1 MPPEA
6 RDEMGIEQL
15 EEVHREFL
23 VRLGHLGAVVI
34 AGGAV
39 RDAVMGRTPKDYD
52 VFILGCPFN
61 AESRDAVTE
70 RLSTLPSLNQLE
82 FHKSEPFLTGTV
94 SFHVGGKDVVVQ
106 VMTTD
111 AATVQVLLD
120 RFDWNVSRFAFD
132 GAVHALTAIDEIGT
146 GQPLRLHKVT
156 YPLSTL
162 RRGFRFSERFGM
174 EFQRSD
180 VLRLCHLI
188 VADENFEAVS

>member
-1 MPPEA
+1 MSL
-6 RDEMGIEQL
+6 GV
-15 EEVHREFL
+15 VHAEFAK
-23 VRLGHLGAVVI
+23 RLGHLGSLVI

-39 RDAVMGRTPKDYD
+39 RDEVMGRTPKDYD

-70 RLSTLPSLNQLE
+70 RLSTLPSLDQLE

-94 SFHVGGKDVVVQ
+94 SFHVGGSDAVVQ

-111 AATVQVLLD
+111 AATVADLLD
-120 RFDWNVSRFAFD
+120 RFDWNVSRFAYD
-132 GAVHALTAIDEIGT
+132 GTVHALTNVADIGA

-174 EFQRSD
+174 ELQHAD
-180 VLRLCHLI
+180 ILDLCRRI
-188 VADENFEAVS
+188 AATGEPT

>member
-1 MPPEA
+1 MGVELLTDV
-6 RDEMGIEQL
+6 RDEFVG
-15 EEVHREFL
+15 
-23 VRLGHLGAVVI
+23 RLGHFGVVVI

-70 RLSTLPSLNQLE
+70 RLNTLPSLDQLE

-94 SFHVGGKDVVVQ
+94 SFHVAGEDVVVQ

-111 AATVQVLLD
+111 AATVPALLD

-180 VLRLCHLI
+180 VLRLCRLL
-188 VADENFEAVS
+188 VADENDEAVS